1 MKVKEQDIHDDH
13 RHPNEACLPANELPI
28 LGNSSSSSRHRSI
41 PSKTKAKQGAS
52 KRARKQASK
61 AKSGVEELL
70 LRTQAKGSSH
80 RGGLRSFARACC
92 AIPGKLC

>member
-1 MKVKEQDIHDDH
+1 MEVKEQDIHDDH

-41 PSKTKAKQGAS
+41 PSKPKQSRASEQAS

-70 LRTQAKGSSH
+70 LRTRAKGSSH
-80 RGGLRSFARACC
+80 RRGLRSFARAC
-92 AIPGKLC
+92 